1 MEKREMKSL
10 KESAEKIEKL
20 LRLETRVVAYRR
32 LERLDDLKEIPDLR
46 TFNRLFTFCQLI
58 TLARVN
64 GWTVGA
70 TKADAREGRLLD
82 RCSRIHG
89 LRTAS
94 EKSMAAEAASFITT
108 WFSSLED
115 GMKQQKDYPRIPA
128 GEGIVLAPLSAAAFD
143 PDAVMIYGLP
153 AQVMLVMCGL
163 QKERYERFQFSF
175 IGEGACADSLAQ
187 CYVSG
192 KPALAVPC
200 YGERSLG
207 GAADDEIVIALPP
220 AELERAVSGLEKLSS
235 IGLGYPVRRRAAEM
249 DLTEALGERYPGR
262 IKTTNQ

>member
-1 MEKREMKSL
+1 MKDIRQLAVRMEE
-10 KESAEKIEKL
+10 L

-32 LERLDDLKEIPDLR
+32 LESLDDLKKIPDLR
-46 TFNRLFTFCQLI
+46 TFNRLFTFCQLV
-58 TLARVN
+58 TMVRVN

-94 EKSMAAEAASFITT
+94 DRSMAAEATSFITT

-115 GMKQQKDYPRIPA
+115 GMRQQKDYPRIPA
-128 GEGIVLAPLSAAAFD
+128 GEGIVLAPLSTAPFD
-143 PDAVMIYGLP
+143 PDAVLIYGLP

-163 QKERYERFQFSF
+163 QKERYERLQFSF

-187 CYVSG
+187 CYISG
-192 KPALAVPC
+192 KPALAIPC

-207 GAADDEIVIALPP
+207 GVTDDEIVIALPP
-220 AELERAVSGLEKLSS
+220 TELERAVAGLEKLDA
-235 IGLGYPVRRRAAEM
+235 IGLGYPIRRRAAEM
-249 DLTEALGERYPGR
+249 DLKEALGERYPDTK
-262 IKTTNQ
+262 KTAQK